1 MSRAQACEVQNNN
14 GNAPPVPWQDN
25 TTANTALVQQSLQ
38 SINGIKAQYTVK
50 TDVNG
55 YVAGIGLINEG
66 SGKSLFIIRADQFAI
81 AAPASVGNEAKYAF
95 NYQAGPVTL
104 PNGTVVPA
112 GLYLDSANIGY
123 ISASKIYAESLTALS
138 ANFGSWVTYA
148 DPTQPTKGRT
158 TNNGLTTA
166 VYDDNN
172 VMRLK
177 IGKLN

>member
-1 MSRAQACEVQNNN
+1 MYWACLYEDTVAQPVLQWQPNNFE
-14 GNAPPVPWQDN
+14 
-25 TTANTALVQQSLQ
+25 TTALVQQSLN

-123 ISASKIYAESLTALS
+123 ISATKIHAESLSAVS
-138 ANFGSWVTYA
+138 ANLGTFTSSNSNGTTTITGSYIEV
-148 DPTQPTKGRT
+148 K
-158 TNNGLTTA
+158 
-166 VYDDNN
+166 DNQN
-172 VMRLK
+172 RVRVK
-177 IGKLN
+177 IGVW